1 MKAESRFMWL
11 ALAASSSTL
20 VCCALP
26 ALLVTLGAGAVLAS
40 VVSAFPALI
49 WLSQHKLALF
59 AGSGVLLALGGWLQ
73 SRPASCPA
81 DPALARACARYKR
94 ISRWTYSASVA
105 LYLIGGFFAYA
116 LPWWMAYRAS

>member
-26 ALLVTLGAGAVLAS
+26 ALLVSLGAGAVLAS
-40 VVSAFPALI
+40 LVSTFPALI

-59 AGSGVLLALGGWLQ
+59 IGAGLMLAIGGWLQ
-73 SRPASCPA
+73 SRPAACPL
-81 DPALARACARYKR
+81 DPELARACARYKR
-94 ISRWTYSASVA
+94 LSRWVYVTSLA
-105 LYLIGGFFAYA
+105 LYLVGGFFAYLLPA
-116 LPWWMAYRAS
+116 LLAAAR